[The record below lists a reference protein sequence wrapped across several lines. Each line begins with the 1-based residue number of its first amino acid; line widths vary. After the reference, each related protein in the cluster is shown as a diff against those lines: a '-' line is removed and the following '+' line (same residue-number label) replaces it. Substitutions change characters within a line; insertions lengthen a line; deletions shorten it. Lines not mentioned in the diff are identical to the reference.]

1 MSLSNVVRL
10 NSATWDWLFLEGL
23 LGYSKLSSDHA
34 KARTMRSFLLGL
46 ATLLSASAFAQQAP
60 EWELLPDSPFH
71 GYRSEDVFF
80 VDAEYGWAVNGSG
93 EVHRTTDSGDT
104 WTHTDT
110 LPGYARSTGF
120 ANRNKGWVGLLF
132 SSNILFET
140 MDGGLTFTD
149 ITSRIQPTVGGGI
162 CGMWV
167 VDEQIA
173 YGVGQYSGP
182 AYLIKTTDG
191 GQTWTSTDLSAY
203 ADTAV
208 DVMFFDVDHGFIAAG
223 GSGSVRVLETTDGG
237 ATWSIRHTSSVTGV
251 WGWKLTFPTE
261 NVGYVSA
268 EYGGSTSDGLVLKT
282 TDGGQTW
289 TEITIPNGGSLQGVG
304 FLTPDIGW
312 ASGRGTTSVT
322 TDGGQTWQQI
332 ALDGDINRFRF
343 LGDSLGFAAGHQI
356 YRLGPL
362 VVSTEEPLAASVSG
376 LESIAPNPSSGPVT
390 ITYRLARPGLATIA
404 VYDLLGRTV
413 ARIDQGVRPA
423 GRHVVMWEPSVE
435 GWIPAAGTY
444 IVRLQTEQGVSA
456 RLITLARRH

>member
-1 MSLSNVVRL
+1 MRFVLL
-10 NSATWDWLFLEGL
+10 CLALLFSATAL
-23 LGYSKLSSDHA
+23 
-34 KARTMRSFLLGL
+34 
-46 ATLLSASAFAQQAP
+46 AQQAP
-60 EWELLPDSPFH
+60 EWELLPNSPVE

-80 VDAEYGWAVNGSG
+80 VDAEYGWVVSGSG
-93 EVHRTTDSGDT
+93 EVHRTTDSGET

-120 ANRNKGWVGLLF
+120 ADRNKGWVGLLF
-132 SSNILFET
+132 TSNILFET
-140 MDGGLTFTD
+140 TDGGLSFTD
-149 ITSRIQPTVGGGI
+149 ITSRIQPSLGGGI
-162 CGMWV
+162 CGLWV

-191 GQTWTSTDLSAY
+191 GQTWASTDLGAY

-208 DVMFFDVDHGFIAAG
+208 DVMFFDADHGFIAAG
-223 GSGSVRVLETTDGG
+223 IGGLGGSGRLRVLETTDGG
-237 ATWSIRHTSSVTGV
+237 ATWSIRHTSSVSGV
-251 WGWKLTFPTE
+251 WGWKLSFPTE

-268 EYGGSTSDGLVLKT
+268 EYGSSTSSGLVLKT

-312 ASGRGTTSVT
+312 TSGRGVTSLTTN
-322 TDGGQTWQQI
+322 GGQTWQQI
-332 ALDGDINRFRF
+332 ALDGGINRFRF

-362 VVSTEEPLAASVSG
+362 PVSAEEPSDALVSG
-376 LESIAPNPSSGPVT
+376 LESIAPNPASGPVT
-390 ITYRLARPGLATIA
+390 ITYRLARPGPASIT

-413 ARIDQGVRPA
+413 ATFDQGVRPA
-423 GRHVVMWEPSVE
+423 GRHVVVWEPSTE
-435 GWIPAAGTY
+435 GGTPAAGTY
-444 IVRLQTEQGVSA
+444 VARLRTEQGVSA
-456 RLITLARRH
+456 RLTTLTR

>member
-1 MSLSNVVRL
+1 
-10 NSATWDWLFLEGL
+10 
-23 LGYSKLSSDHA
+23 
-34 KARTMRSFLLGL
+34 MRSFLLGL
-46 ATLLSASAFAQQAP
+46 ATILSASAFAQQAP

-80 VDAEYGWAVNGSG
+80 VDADYGWAVNGSG
-93 EVHRTTDSGDT
+93 EIHRTIDGGDT
-104 WTHTDT
+104 WAHTDT

-132 SSNILFET
+132 TSNILFET
-140 MDGGLTFTD
+140 TDGGLTFND
-149 ITSRIQPTVGGGI
+149 ITSRIQPAVGGGI

-173 YGVGQYSGP
+173 YGVGQFSGP

-191 GQTWTSTDLSAY
+191 GQTWASSDLGAY

-208 DVMFFDVDHGFIAAG
+208 DVMFLDADHGFIAAG

-237 ATWSIRHTSSVTGV
+237 ATWSIRHTSSVSGV
-251 WGWKLTFPTE
+251 WGWKLSFPTE

-268 EYGGSTSDGLVLKT
+268 EYGSGTSKGLVLRT
-282 TDGGQTW
+282 ADGGQTW

-304 FLTPDIGW
+304 FLTPEIGW
-312 ASGRGTTSVT
+312 TSGRGTTSVT

-362 VVSTEEPLAASVSG
+362 PVSKEEPLDALVSG
-376 LESIAPNPSSGPVT
+376 LESIVPNPASGPIT
-390 ITYRLARPGLATIA
+390 ITYRMARPGPATIA
-404 VYDLLGRTV
+404 VFDLLGRAV
-413 ARIDQGVRPA
+413 AMLGQGMRSA
-423 GRHVVMWEPSVE
+423 GTHVVMWEPSAE
-435 GWIPAAGTY
+435 GWIPAAGKY
-444 IVRLQTEQGVSA
+444 IVRLQTEEGASA
-456 RLITLARRH
+456 RLITLTRR